1 MTDARKLL
9 KQNDEKGIWFWSSTL
24 LFFHR
29 VLNLWSC
36 TEDLIFF
43 RVLSHTCPMYW
54 IFTPMFFQTVV
65 CTLILCPNDEKG
77 DFAPS
82 HVPVFFHTTDVS
94 LLCSRVVSHVFFH
107 TTRILSCSAPVLDL
121 LYVFFHTSSTA
132 CIESLAEQEVQ
143 PSIRWFYS
151 FIPHN
156 SSYLVCFDPRPIE

>member
-1 MTDARKLL
+1 MMRRAFDFGAALSCSFTVCWIFDL
-9 KQNDEKGIWFWSSTL
+9 
-24 LFFHR
+24 
-29 VLNLWSC
+29 VLPG

-65 CTLILCPNDEKG
+65 YWFFVGMMRKETLHPPM
-77 DFAPS
+77 FP
-82 HVPVFFHTTDVS
+82 
-94 LLCSRVVSHVFFH
+94 CSF
-107 TTRILSCSAPVLDL
+107 TQPTCLCSAPVLDRAPVPVISHNHVL
-121 LYVFFHTSSTA
+121 DVFFHTSSTA